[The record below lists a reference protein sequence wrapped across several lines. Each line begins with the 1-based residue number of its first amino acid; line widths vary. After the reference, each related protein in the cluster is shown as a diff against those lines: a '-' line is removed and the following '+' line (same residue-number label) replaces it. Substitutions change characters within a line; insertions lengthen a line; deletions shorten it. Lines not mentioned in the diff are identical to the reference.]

1 MFIAILIILFLLW
14 LAGYGPFTVLQLI
27 LFRFNGFPVT
37 IWDILIFLVLIWLIG
52 ALPSPFRQIA
62 VIFVLLWILSLLGI
76 VFVAGLTSI
85 LVIAI
90 IVGVLLYVL
99 GGGARE

>member
-1 MFIAILIILFLLW
+1 MLVAILLILVLFW
-14 LAGYGPFTVLQLI
+14 LAGYGPFTVLHI
-27 LFRFNGFPVT
+27 GLFSFNGFLVT
-37 IWDILIFLVLIWLIG
+37 IWDVLIFLVLIWLVG

-62 VIFVLLWILSLLGI
+62 VVFVLIWILSLLGI
-76 VFVAGLTSI
+76 IAVAGLSSI

-99 GGGARE
+99 GGGRS

>member
-1 MFIAILIILFLLW
+1 MIVGILVILFLFW
-14 LAGYGPFTVLQLI
+14 LAGYGPFTVLHLI
-27 LFRFNGFPVT
+27 LFKFNGFPVT
-37 IWDILIFLVLIWLIG
+37 IWDVLIFLVLIWLIG

-76 VFVAGLTSI
+76 IFVTGLSSI

-99 GGGARE
+99 GGGSNE